1 MWRAPVPWA
10 SVLLAISVAPL
21 AGCGGGGGGGGTPT
35 TPSTPTYAIG
45 DFITGVRWVN
55 GGDATQTTSI
65 PSPAG
70 GLSVPPTTSA
80 GVINGGSRVVRLLT
94 SAPITTIYVTVK
106 NVDRQLTGAW
116 VLTVTGGPTD
126 TYVIVTFSRNLPV
139 TNFTMS
145 ITVATAG
152 GQVSA
157 PADVAT
163 SVLNAQTGD
172 VQVSV
177 TWDAASDVDLH
188 VVEPSGEHIYWAHE
202 TSATGGR
209 LDLDSNAG
217 SAIDNVNNE
226 NIRWT
231 SAPTGTYTVGVDY
244 WSSCGVA
251 ATRYV
256 VTVNNGGSQTVFT
269 GTFTGSDTDEPR
281 VITSFVRSSGLMAVT
296 STPWT
301 HLRALMA
308 PMPLRKR

>member
-10 SVLLAISVAPL
+10 SILLAMSVVPL
-21 AGCGGGGGGGGTPT
+21 AGCGGGEGGGGTTPTTPT
-35 TPSTPTYAIG
+35 TPSYSIT

-55 GGDATQTTSI
+55 GGEATQTASI

-70 GLSVPPTTSA
+70 GLSVTPTTSA
-80 GVINGGSRVVRLLT
+80 GVINGGSRVVRILT
-94 SAPITTIYVTVK
+94 SAPISTIYVTIK

-116 VLTVTGGPTD
+116 VLNVTGGPTD
-126 TYVIVTFSRNLPV
+126 TYIIVTFSRNLPV
-139 TNFTMS
+139 ATFTMS

-152 GQVSA
+152 GQVSG
-157 PADVAT
+157 PGDVAT
-163 SVLNAQTGD
+163 NVLNAQTGD

-177 TWDAASDVDLH
+177 SWNTASDVDLH
-188 VVEPSGEHIYWAHE
+188 VVEPSGERIYWAHNV
-202 TSATGGR
+202 SATGGR

-217 SAIDNVNNE
+217 CAIDNVNIE

-231 SAPTGTYTVGVDY
+231 SAPSGTYTVAVDY

-251 ATRYV
+251 ETRYV
-256 VTVNNGGSQTVFT
+256 VTVNNGGSQNVFT

-281 VITSFVRSSGLMAVT
+281 VITSFVRSTGLMSMT

-301 HLRALMA
+301 HLRALLG
-308 PMPLRKR
+308 PKRSKR